1 MATLQSGSR
10 IGNYDVLAPLG
21 AGGMGEVYRA
31 RDAKLGREVALKVIS
46 SKFIG
51 DPDRL
56 SRFQREARVLAAL
69 NHPNVA
75 QIYGLEESGTVPCLV
90 LELVE
95 GETLSDRLKRG
106 PIPFEEAIEISRQIT
121 EGLEAAHEGGILHR
135 DLKPAN
141 VKLTRDGKVK
151 VLDFGLAKIFESG
164 DSETDLSRSPTL
176 LSGVTQPNVL
186 LGTLAYM
193 SPEQVRGKV
202 ADERSDVWSFGCLLY
217 ELLTGKPAFAGDTVA
232 DTIGAITKSEPN
244 WSLLPAAASPHIL
257 RLLRRCLQKDRARRL
272 HHIAD
277 ARIEIE
283 EATSSSAD
291 PIDHSAV
298 KAESSW
304 RWIVAAATGLIFG
317 AAAVFAG
324 FYFRSTPDN
333 ARKLRLEINVPG
345 AFNTMAISPDG
356 R

>member
-46 SKFIG
+46 SQFIG

-95 GETLSDRLKRG
+95 GETLSDRLRRG
-106 PIPFEEAIEISRQIT
+106 PVPFEEAIEISRQIC
-121 EGLEAAHEGGILHR
+121 EGLEAAHDRGILHR

-141 VKLTRDGKVK
+141 VKLTPDGKVK
-151 VLDFGLAKIFESG
+151 VLDFGLAKIFEPDQPDVNS
-164 DSETDLSRSPTL
+164 SQSPTV
-176 LSGVTQPNVL
+176 LSGATKPNVL

-193 SPEQVRGKV
+193 SPERVRGKNS
-202 ADERSDVWSFGCLLY
+202 DERSDVWAFGCVLY
-217 ELLTGKPAFAGDTVA
+217 ELLTGKPAFPGDSVA
-232 DTIGAITKSEPN
+232 DTIGAITKSDPD
-244 WSLLPAAASPHIL
+244 WSALPTPAFPQIH
-257 RLLRRCLQKDRARRL
+257 RLLCRCLEKDRTRRWR
-272 HHIAD
+272 HITD
-277 ARIEIE
+277 AKIEIE
-283 EATSSSAD
+283 DSG
-291 PIDHSAV
+291 P
-298 KAESSW
+298 
-304 RWIVAAATGLIFG
+304 
-317 AAAVFAG
+317 AAVEV
-324 FYFRSTPDN
+324 S
-333 ARKLRLEINVPG
+333 
-345 AFNTMAISPDG
+345 
-356 R
+356 